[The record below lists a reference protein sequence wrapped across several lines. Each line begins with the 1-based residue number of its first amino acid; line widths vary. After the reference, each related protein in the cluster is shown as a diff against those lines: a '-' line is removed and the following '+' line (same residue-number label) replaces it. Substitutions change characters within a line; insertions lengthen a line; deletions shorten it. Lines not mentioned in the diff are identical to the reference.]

1 MLIILLY
8 LLEVELKK
16 FVTQLLYFYCLSLF
30 LCSYLSH
37 FFPSA
42 FFSWCHTIFTIV
54 FHSLHGILYE
64 YHVCKCI

>member
-1 MLIILLY
+1 MAN

-16 FVTQLLYFYCLSLF
+16 FVTQLLYCKVYFYCLSLF
-30 LCSYLSH
+30 LCSHLSQ
-37 FFPSA
+37 FSSSA
-42 FFSWCHTIFTIV
+42 FFVWCHTIFTID